1 MTTSRTFVLCALV
14 CLLGRPVAAQTV
26 ADVLTFLVTNQGV
39 QTGSVE
45 RDRAAAT
52 ATSTTIS
59 RALLANLATL
69 PVASSSGSF
78 VYRLNPELGTPQRIT
93 QSFGPFFVER
103 AITAGRGQV
112 SFGLTLQQMRF
123 NSLDGRDLRD
133 GSLVT
138 TANQFTDESE
148 PFDVDRLTLDINASV
163 ATLYANAGVTDRIEV
178 GVAAPMVSLVM
189 DGSRLNTYR
198 GRQFTQATAEA
209 RATGFADLVV
219 RTKVTAYREEG
230 AAIAGAVDVRLPTG
244 QSDNLLGTGSTSV
257 KFSAI
262 GSLEHGRLSSH
273 ANAGVTLGGLAQE
286 LSYAGAMALAA
297 SSRVTVIGEVIGRL
311 IDSAGGVI
319 AVSAPHPTLRGVE
332 TIRLTPSGS
341 FLNSIV
347 AAPGVKWNV
356 TDTWVF
362 AANVSIALTNDGLT
376 SRFTP
381 FVGLDYQI
389 GR

>member
-1 MTTSRTFVLCALV
+1 MTMSRIFVLCAFA
-14 CLLGRPVAAQTV
+14 CLLGRPVDAQTV
-26 ADVLTFLVTNQGV
+26 SDVLTFLVTNQGV

-78 VYRLNPELGTPQRIT
+78 VYRLNPELGAPERIT

-103 AITAGRGQV
+103 AITAGKGQV
-112 SFGLTLQQMRF
+112 SFGLTLQQLHF

-133 GSLVT
+133 GSLMT

-163 ATLYANAGVTDRIEV
+163 ATLYANVGATDRVEV
-178 GVAAPMVSLVM
+178 GFAAPMVSLVM

-198 GRQFTQATAEA
+198 GRQFTQATAHA
-209 RATGFADLVV
+209 RATGVADIIV
-219 RTKVTAYREEG
+219 RTKITAYREEG

-273 ANAGVTLGGLAQE
+273 ANAGVTVGGLAQE

-297 SSRVTVIGEVIGRL
+297 TSRVTLIGEVIGRL
-311 IDSAGGVI
+311 IDSAGGVT

-341 FLNSIV
+341 FLNSILV
-347 AAPGVKWNV
+347 APGVKWNV
-356 TDTWVF
+356 TDTWVL
-362 AANVSIALTNDGLT
+362 AANVSIPLAKDGLT
-376 SRFTP
+376 ARFVP

>member
-1 MTTSRTFVLCALV
+1 
-14 CLLGRPVAAQTV
+14 
-26 ADVLTFLVTNQGV
+26 
-39 QTGSVE
+39 
-45 RDRAAAT
+45 
-52 ATSTTIS
+52 
-59 RALLANLATL
+59 
-69 PVASSSGSF
+69 
-78 VYRLNPELGTPQRIT
+78 
-93 QSFGPFFVER
+93 
-103 AITAGRGQV
+103 
-112 SFGLTLQQMRF
+112 LTLQQLHF

-163 ATLYANAGVTDRIEV
+163 ATLYANVGATDFVEV
-178 GVAAPMVSLVM
+178 GFAAPMVSLVM

-198 GRQFTQATAEA
+198 GRQFTQATAHA
-209 RATGFADLVV
+209 RATGVADIIV
-219 RTKVTAYREEG
+219 RTKITAYREEG

-273 ANAGVTLGGLAQE
+273 ANAGVTVGGLAQE

-297 SSRVTVIGEVIGRL
+297 TSRVTLIGEVIGRL
-311 IDSAGGVI
+311 IDSAGGVT

-341 FLNSIV
+341 FLNSILV
-347 AAPGVKWNV
+347 APGVKWNV
-356 TDTWVF
+356 TDTWVL
-362 AANVSIALTNDGLT
+362 AANVSIPLAKDGLT
-376 SRFTP
+376 ARFVP